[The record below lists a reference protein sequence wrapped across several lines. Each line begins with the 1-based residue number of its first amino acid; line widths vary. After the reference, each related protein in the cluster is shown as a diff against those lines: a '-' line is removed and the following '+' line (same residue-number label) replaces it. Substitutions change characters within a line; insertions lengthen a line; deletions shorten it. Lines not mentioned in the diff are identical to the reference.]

1 MFLFSAILG
10 LYYSWFQFDAIVIG
24 GGWENIEEA
33 KTIVMGILFVD
44 VFSVIGL
51 TATVVGVSILLKD
64 KSERS

>member
-1 MFLFSAILG
+1 
-10 LYYSWFQFDAIVIG
+10 
-24 GGWENIEEA
+24 
-33 KTIVMGILFVD
+33 MGILFVD